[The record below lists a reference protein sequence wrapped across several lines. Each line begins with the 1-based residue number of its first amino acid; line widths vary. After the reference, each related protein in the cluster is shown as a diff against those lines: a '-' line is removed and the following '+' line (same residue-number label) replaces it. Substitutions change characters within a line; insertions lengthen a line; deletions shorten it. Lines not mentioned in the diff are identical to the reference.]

1 MKVYGRG
8 SLDLTKRLEDLKSEV
23 ETYKH
28 LVKDVDKL
36 KWRIQELET
45 ELAEKDI
52 LIEGF
57 KKIIQNK

>member
-8 SLDLTKRLEDLKSEV
+8 PLDLTKRLEDLKSEV

-57 KKIIQNK
+57 KKIIQDK

>member
-8 SLDLTKRLEDLKSEV
+8 PLDLTKRLEDLKSEV

-28 LVKDVDKL
+28 LVKDVNKL

-57 KKIIQNK
+57 KKIIQDK

>member
-8 SLDLTKRLEDLKSEV
+8 PLDLTKRLEDLKSEV
-23 ETYKH
+23 ESYKH

-57 KKIIQNK
+57 KKIIQDK

>member
-8 SLDLTKRLEDLKSEV
+8 PLDLTKRLEDLKSEV

-36 KWRIQELET
+36 KWRIFW
-45 ELAEKDI
+45 I
-52 LIEGF
+52 S
-57 KKIIQNK
+57 

>member
-8 SLDLTKRLEDLKSEV
+8 PLDLTKRIEDLKSEV

-28 LVKDVDKL
+28 LLKDVDKL

-57 KKIIQNK
+57 KKIIQDK

>member
-57 KKIIQNK
+57 KKIIQDK

>member
-1 MKVYGRG
+1 
-8 SLDLTKRLEDLKSEV
+8 
-23 ETYKH
+23 
-28 LVKDVDKL
+28 LVKDVGKL

-57 KKIIQNK
+57 KKIIQDK

>member
-8 SLDLTKRLEDLKSEV
+8 PLDLTKRLEDLKSEV

-57 KKIIQNK
+57 KKIIQDI

>member
-8 SLDLTKRLEDLKSEV
+8 PLDLTKRLEDLKSEV

-28 LVKDVDKL
+28 LVKDLDKL

-57 KKIIQNK
+57 KKIIQDK